1 MVSAAGLRNAI
12 RPSESTTYNAS
23 ATAATARKSVSVD
36 APSPAGV
43 ITGTLSLLGDFRYWT
58 PCLMAADQRR
68 QTGTRT
74 TGTVGRPP
82 GRPQSFVLTRTG
94 DPLLGMLLPSVSDA
108 GGAAA
113 AIR

>member
-58 PCLMAADQRR
+58 TCLMAADQRR
-68 QTGTRT
+68 QTGIRT
-74 TGTVGRPP
+74 TGAAGRPP
-82 GRPQSFVLTRTG
+82 GASSE
-94 DPLLGMLLPSVSDA
+94 LLPDSNRRPPPWHA
-108 GGAAA
+108 PAFCK
-113 AIR
+113 